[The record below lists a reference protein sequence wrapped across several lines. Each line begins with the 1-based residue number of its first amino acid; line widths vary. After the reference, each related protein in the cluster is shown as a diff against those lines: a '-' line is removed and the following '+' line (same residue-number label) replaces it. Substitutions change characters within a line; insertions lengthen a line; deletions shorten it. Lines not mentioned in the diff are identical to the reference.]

1 MNNRVLLK
9 CDNLSV
15 GYGARVVADRISFQL
30 EAGSYLGIV
39 GPNGCGK
46 TTLLKTIL
54 GIIRLQSGSLAWA
67 GGRAPRMGYV
77 PQRDTIDAIYP
88 FQALDVVLLAL
99 DSQNIFRPV
108 PSAEAKER
116 ARRALET
123 AGLGA
128 KYNKSYSEL
137 SGGERQ
143 RVLLARALAM
153 QPEVLALDEP
163 TNGLDPGGAEQLLD
177 VIAET
182 REKDNLTII
191 LVSHDL
197 SLVARRATHALAM
210 FNGKHIEG
218 EVRTTLT
225 TENLSE
231 LYQYPLVVKE
241 IDGTPTVVPHYGAER
256 R

>member
-1 MNNRVLLK
+1 LSNRVLLK
-9 CDNLSV
+9 CNNLSV
-15 GYGARVVADRISFQL
+15 GYGARVVAGGVSFQL
-30 EAGSYLGIV
+30 ETGSYLGVV

-54 GIIRLQSGSLAWA
+54 GIIPPQSGSLTWTGA
-67 GGRAPRMGYV
+67 RAPKIGYV
-77 PQRDTIDAIYP
+77 PQRDTIDRIYP
-88 FQALDVVLLAL
+88 FQAIDIVLLSL
-99 DSQNIFRPV
+99 DSQNIFSPAAS
-108 PSAEAKER
+108 PEAKER

-163 TNGLDPGGAEQLLD
+163 TNGLDPGGSERLLD
-177 VIAET
+177 MIAET

-197 SLVARRATHALAM
+197 SLVARRSTHALAM
-210 FNGKHIEG
+210 FNGKYIEG
-218 EVRTTLT
+218 GSRTTLT

-231 LYQYPLVVKE
+231 LYQYPLIVKE
-241 IDGTPTVVPHYGAER
+241 IDGAPTVVPQYGAAR